1 MSAHPNSSTLDSA
14 LRRQNKQ
21 GVGQSPKWGRI
32 ACRVVIYAIVILG
45 AVMMALPFV
54 WLILSSFKTLEE
66 TMFFPPTFF
75 PKNPTFANFRE
86 VFERIP
92 FARYYMNS
100 IITSVIP
107 TIITVTTCSMAGF
120 GFAKYKFTGRNT
132 LFWII
137 LATMMVPFPATI
149 VPLYVMVARA
159 NLINTYVGLIIIG
172 LSSASGIFMMRQ
184 FMMTIPDELLDA
196 ARIDGAG
203 EFRIFNEIVIP
214 LLKPALAT
222 QSLFTFTRHWGA
234 YVWPLICVN
243 SDRLRTLPLAIPY
256 FSGQYFNFQNLINAA
271 SLMAIAPVLILFI
284 FTQRY
289 FVEGITITGMK
300 G

>member
-1 MSAHPNSSTLDSA
+1 MSANVNSSTLDSA
-14 LRRQNKQ
+14 LRNQKNQ
-21 GVGQSPKWGRI
+21 GPAKASKWGKI
-32 ACRVVIYAIVILG
+32 IGKVLAYIVVTLG
-45 AVMMALPFV
+45 AIMMALPFV

-66 TMFFPPTFF
+66 ISLFPPTFF
-75 PKNPTFANFRE
+75 PKNPTLSNFRE

-107 TIITVTTCSMAGF
+107 TVVTVITCSMVGF
-120 GFAKYKFTGRNT
+120 GFAKYKFAGRDV
-132 LFWII
+132 LFWVI

-149 VPLYVMVARA
+149 VPLYVMMAKAGLV
-159 NLINTYVGLIIIG
+159 NTYAGLIIVG

-196 ARIDGAG
+196 ARIDGAS
-203 EFRIFNEIVIP
+203 EFRIFNQIVIP
-214 LLKPALAT
+214 LVKPALAT
-222 QSLFTFTRHWGA
+222 QTLFTFTGHWGA
-234 YVWPLICVN
+234 YIWPLICVN
-243 SDRLRTLPLAIPY
+243 SDKLRTLPLAIPY
-256 FSGQYFNFQNLINAA
+256 FSGQYFSYQNLINAA
-271 SLMAIAPVLILFI
+271 SLMAIAPVLILFL